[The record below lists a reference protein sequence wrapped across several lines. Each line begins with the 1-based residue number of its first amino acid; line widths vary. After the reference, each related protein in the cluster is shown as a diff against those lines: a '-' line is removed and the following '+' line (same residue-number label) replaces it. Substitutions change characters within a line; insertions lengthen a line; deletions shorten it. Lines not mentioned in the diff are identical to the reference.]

1 MQVNLVENGQIQTSW
16 KEISLSKLGAIRS
29 LSFSMSGSDSSEW
42 GLNTPTYF
50 AIDNIVVEL

>member
-16 KEISLSKLGAIRS
+16 KEISLSELGAIRS

>member
-1 MQVNLVENGQIQTSW
+1 
-16 KEISLSKLGAIRS
+16 
-29 LSFSMSGSDSSEW
+29 SDSSEW